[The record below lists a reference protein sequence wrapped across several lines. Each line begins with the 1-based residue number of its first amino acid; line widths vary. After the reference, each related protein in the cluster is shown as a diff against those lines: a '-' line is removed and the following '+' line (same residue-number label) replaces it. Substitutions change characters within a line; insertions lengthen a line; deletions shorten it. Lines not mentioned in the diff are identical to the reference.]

1 MGMKRTRI
9 VHAIRSRLDSA
20 TGDRIHGH
28 ERTDAPVVMQSSRR
42 DIAFRISQFGGAVAC
57 VGFPVSISLSQ
68 GGLFL
73 ALTAWVV
80 HRILLRDDERLR
92 FEWTPE
98 LAIGISIY
106 VVLFLSLLVNAFS
119 SASPWAVFRKGMNDE
134 VKDVVLLSAAFW
146 FFSYTATEEGRKDVV
161 RWLWIALAILLITG
175 VVSLFSKWRLSK
187 IPYHLTHGWENTA
200 QARFQHH
207 IATILPGKWDL
218 HLYLPIG
225 LMNTHLTYAA
235 LLCMLVPVLALRFID
250 HTVAQ
255 PLVTLLK
262 DRQRLTGLLIRF
274 FLLALSGLILAANNG
289 RSAILGLV
297 GALGAALVYY
307 GRTTWRKDVLRI
319 LVPAGIA
326 AALLAGVLALAAR
339 QAGPVQNYLAGLMGQ
354 EKPTDYQRVFVWRGA
369 FQLAR
374 ENPFFGVGPGRFEQE
389 INRTILEFSQE
400 RPRLWYAYSVIQKGH
415 AHNDVFHLLAVGGF
429 LAPIV
434 FFVFFGSLIRA
445 FFGPYSDR
453 ETSYFRWGALVVF
466 FGGIFQCYFQDDEVL
481 LPIAILVGLAL
492 RESRGST
499 VETEAA
505 DKTLKSR

>member
-1 MGMKRTRI
+1 
-9 VHAIRSRLDSA
+9 
-20 TGDRIHGH
+20 
-28 ERTDAPVVMQSSRR
+28 MQTSRR
-42 DIAFRISQFGGAVAC
+42 DIAFQISQIGGAIAC
-57 VGFPVSISLSQ
+57 IGFPVSITLSQ
-68 GGLFL
+68 GGLFI

-80 HRILLRDDERLR
+80 HRIFLREDERLP

-98 LAIGISIY
+98 LVIGLSIY
-106 VVLFLSLLVNAFS
+106 GVLFLSLIVNSF
-119 SASPWAVFRKGMNDE
+119 SASSLAVFRKGMNDE
-134 VKDVVLLSAAFW
+134 VKDAALLAAAFW
-146 FFSYTATEEGRKDVV
+146 VFSYTKTDAGRKNVV

-175 VVSLFSKWRLSK
+175 IVSLFSKWRLSK
-187 IPYHLTHGWENTA
+187 IPYHLAHGWEITA
-200 QARFQHH
+200 AARFQHH
-207 IATILPGKWDL
+207 ITTILPGKWDL

-235 LLCMLVPVLALRFID
+235 LLCMLLPVLVLRFID
-250 HTVAQ
+250 HTVSQ
-255 PLVTLLK
+255 PLIT
-262 DRQRLTGLLIRF
+262 LIRDRPRLIGF
-274 FLLALSGLILAANNG
+274 VARFLLLALAGLILAANNG

-297 GALGAALVYY
+297 GALGAAVVYY
-307 GRTTWRKDVLRI
+307 TRTTWKKDVLRI
-319 LVPAGIA
+319 LVPAGLA

-429 LAPIV
+429 LAPLL

-445 FFGPYSDR
+445 FFGPHRER
-453 ETSYFRWGALVVF
+453 ETSYFRWGALVVL

-481 LPIAILVGLAL
+481 LPFAILIGLAL
-492 RESRGST
+492 RET
-499 VETEAA
+499 VSAAFQPEPA